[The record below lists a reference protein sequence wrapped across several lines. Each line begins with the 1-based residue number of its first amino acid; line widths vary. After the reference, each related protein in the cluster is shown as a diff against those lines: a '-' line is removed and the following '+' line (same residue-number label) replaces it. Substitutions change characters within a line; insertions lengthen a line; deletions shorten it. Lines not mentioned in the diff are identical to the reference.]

1 MKTVPLSAART
12 LHLAAQGLLAPPRRK
27 AAKADVLTAI
37 RQMGQLQIDTIHVV
51 ARSPYLVLFSRIGA
65 YEPAWLDAHLAEG
78 KLFEYWSHEA
88 CFVPIEDYGLL
99 RHRMLDP
106 VGMGWKYAADWHGK
120 YRADIDSLLEHIRQ
134 NGAVRA
140 ADFAREGGKGNGW
153 WDWKP
158 EKRHLEVL
166 FATGQLMVSARHNFH
181 RIYDLAERV
190 LPGWDDARDLQ
201 PVEAVARELLLRSC
215 RALGIARADWVADY
229 YRLPRRPYVD
239 ALNALADEG
248 ELVRV
253 QVDGWKQ
260 DTFVHREFAPMIDDA
275 MTGKLASTVTTVLSP
290 FDPVVWDR
298 KRAAALFDFDY
309 AIECYTPAAKR
320 KYGYFVLPLLSR
332 GKLVGRVD
340 AKAHRAEGVFEL
352 KSFHLEPGVR
362 LSGRLTDDL
371 RRALQRCADWHGTP
385 ELRITSGPKE
395 VLAAFRDEAKK
406 RALSETPPTPATAK
420 TRRAQSTRRAALST
434 D

>member
-27 AAKADVLTAI
+27 ASKADVLAAI
-37 RQMGQLQIDTIHVV
+37 RQMAQLQIDTIHVV
-51 ARSPYLVLFSRIGA
+51 ARSPYLVLFSRIGS
-65 YEPAWLDAHLAEG
+65 YEPQWLDAHLAEG
-78 KLFEYWSHEA
+78 NLFEYWSHEA

-106 VGMGWKYAADWHGK
+106 AGMGWKYAADWHA
-120 YRADIDSLLEHIRQ
+120 RHRSDIDSLLDHIRQ
-134 NGAVRA
+134 NGPVRA
-140 ADFAREGGKGNGW
+140 ADFVREGGKGNGW

-181 RIYDLAERV
+181 RIYDLTERV
-190 LPGWDDARDLQ
+190 LPGWDDARDLP
-201 PVEAVARELLLRSC
+201 PVKDVERELLLRSC

-239 ALNALADEG
+239 ALHALADEG
-248 ELVRV
+248 ELEQVRV
-253 QVDGWKQ
+253 EGWKQ
-260 DTFVHREFAPMIDDA
+260 DTFVHREFAPMIDEAADSS
-275 MTGKLASTVTTVLSP
+275 LASTVTTVLSP

-298 KRAAALFDFDY
+298 KRVAALFDFDY

-320 KYGYFVLPLLSR
+320 KYGYFVLPLLNR

-352 KSFHLEPGVR
+352 KSFYLEPGVR
-362 LSGRLTDDL
+362 IRGRLVADL
-371 RRALQRCADWHGTP
+371 RRALQRCADWHSTP
-385 ELRITSGPKE
+385 QLQVTSAPKDL
-395 VLAAFRDEAKK
+395 LAAFN
-406 RALSETPPTPATAK
+406 
-420 TRRAQSTRRAALST
+420 AQA
-434 D
+434 